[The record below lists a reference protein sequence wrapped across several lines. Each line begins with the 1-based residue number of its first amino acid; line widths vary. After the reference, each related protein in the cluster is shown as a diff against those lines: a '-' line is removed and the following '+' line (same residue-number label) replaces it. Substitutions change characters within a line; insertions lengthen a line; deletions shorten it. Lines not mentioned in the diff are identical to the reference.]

1 MFDVVPL
8 RLIPTILVGV
18 IVYFMVG
25 LSNDAAR
32 FFKFLLILVEFSLV
46 MTLFVSIVAAQR
58 AACADECRTLS
69 LLVCLDTA
77 EWLFF
82 SARCVTSSS

>member
-32 FFKFLLILVEFSLV
+32 FFKFLLILVEFSLA
-46 MTLFVSIVAAQR
+46 MTLFVSP
-58 AACADECRTLS
+58 ACS
-69 LLVCLDTA
+69 K
-77 EWLFF
+77 
-82 SARCVTSSS
+82 